1 MVVNHLKVLTENVQ
15 TIAFCPYSQTVEND
29 TGRAHLEQKAINTK
43 CVFFQWGFQNFGK
56 TCWKGDILKNL

>member
-29 TGRAHLEQKAINTK
+29 TGRAHLEERQLRQN
-43 CVFFQWGFQNFGK
+43 VFFSSWGFQNFGK
-56 TCWKGDILKNL
+56 TC